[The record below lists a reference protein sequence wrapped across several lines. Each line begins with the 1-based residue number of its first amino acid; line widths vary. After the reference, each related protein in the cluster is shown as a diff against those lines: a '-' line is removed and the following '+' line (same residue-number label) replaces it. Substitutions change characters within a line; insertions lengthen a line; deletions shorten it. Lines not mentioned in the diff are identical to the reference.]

1 MSTCRFVMCSIS
13 ICNVEKNT
21 DSEKASNESENQ
33 RDIHSYCCWIVNVS
47 MLSLFWIMIQPSPG
61 TIINRTSLTSQML
74 CVQKRPLWWTSP
86 AAPLSKASTAQLL
99 QQQRHNPSAH
109 NRTHKTIVIN
119 ILLSVSV
126 SVAEFPLMIYNPTF
140 NHIYFKW
147 NCTEHRP
154 AVIQPDVISSSLCE
168 NSPEEWRSHDR
179 PLSGSSCV
187 VLMQLY

>member
-1 MSTCRFVMCSIS
+1 MRVRTREIFTLIVVGLLMFPCCLCSGLWY
-13 ICNVEKNT
+13 NRHQV
-21 DSEKASNESENQ
+21 Q
-33 RDIHSYCCWIVNVS
+33 
-47 MLSLFWIMIQPSPG
+47 
-61 TIINRTSLTSQML
+61 IINRTSLTSQML